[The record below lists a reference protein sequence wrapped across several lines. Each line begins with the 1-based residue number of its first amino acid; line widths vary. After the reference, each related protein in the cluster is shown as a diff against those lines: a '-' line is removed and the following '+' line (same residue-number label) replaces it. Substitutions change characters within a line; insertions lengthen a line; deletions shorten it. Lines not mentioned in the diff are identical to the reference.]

1 MHKQRRRQSAQA
13 EPSSASEQGAYFS
26 SAGVSG
32 LWRQAR
38 CRQRRMGLRDKTV
51 LSSSRDKTV
60 LSEEDK
66 TVLSTRQDVWPRLS
80 P

>member
-51 LSSSRDKTV
+51 LS
-60 LSEEDK
+60 EEDK